1 MHKGTGR
8 VAELNVEDGCR
19 YGHLTCAEKLVPAPG
34 QYLLA
39 SDGSESVLPV
49 PVFYTDSA
57 PNGFIGPVPD
67 TWTPGDTLYLR
78 GPLGRGFSLPAS
90 ARKVGLVAF
99 DGPFS
104 RLRGLI
110 QPALRQ
116 NASVVL
122 ITGWEAGGLPD
133 EVEVQPVSALGD
145 IFEWADY
152 IAGDLQREDLPKW
165 RQKLGERIPRPAW
178 PEAQILIQTA
188 MPCGGIAECGVCA
201 LRTEDDWKLICK
213 EGPVFDLREI

>member
-1 MHKGTGR
+1 M
-8 VAELNVEDGCR
+8 EDGCH

-39 SDGSESVLPV
+39 SDGSDMILPA

-67 TWTPGDTLYLR
+67 TWRPGDTLFLR
-78 GPLGRGFSLPAS
+78 GPLGRGFSLPPS
-90 ARKVGLVAF
+90 ARRIGLIAF
-99 DGPFS
+99 DVPFS

-133 EVEVQPVSALGD
+133 EVEVQPASALGD
-145 IFEWADY
+145 IIEWADY
-152 IAGDLQREDLPKW
+152 MAVDLEREDLPKW
-165 RQKLGERIPRPAW
+165 RQKLGERVPRPAL
-178 PEAQILIQTA
+178 PEMQILIHTS
-188 MPCGGIAECGVCA
+188 MPCGGIAECGVCT

-213 EGPVFDLREI
+213 EGPVFELREI

>member
-1 MHKGTGR
+1 MHRGTGR
-8 VAELNVEDGCR
+8 VVELVMEDGCR
-19 YGHLTCAEKLVPAPG
+19 YGHLTCAEKLIPAPG

-39 SDGSESVLPV
+39 SDGSNMILPV

-67 TWTPGDTLYLR
+67 RWIPGETLYLR
-78 GPLGRGFSLPAS
+78 GPLGRGFSLPPS
-90 ARKVGLVAF
+90 ARRIGLVAL

-122 ITGWEAGGLPD
+122 ITAWEPGGLPD

-152 IAGDLQREDLPKW
+152 IAVDLEREDLPKW
-165 RQKLGERIPRPAW
+165 RQKLGERVPRPAL
-178 PEAQILIQTA
+178 PEVQILIHTS

>member
-1 MHKGTGR
+1 M
-8 VAELNVEDGCR
+8 EDGCR
-19 YGHLTCAEKLVPAPG
+19 YGRLACAEKLIPAPG

-39 SDGSESVLPV
+39 SNGSDMILPV
-49 PVFYTDSA
+49 PVFYTDFA

-67 TWTPGDTLYLR
+67 TWAPGDTLYLR

-90 ARKVGLVAF
+90 ARRIGLIAF
-99 DGPFS
+99 DGPYS

-122 ITGWEAGGLPD
+122 VTAWEAGGLPD

-145 IFEWADY
+145 ILEWADY
-152 IAGDLQREDLPKW
+152 IAVDLRREDLPKW
-165 RQKLGERIPRPAW
+165 REKLGERVPRPARTDV
-178 PEAQILIQTA
+178 QILIHTS

-213 EGPVFDLREI
+213 EGPVFDLGEI